1 MLVYLD
7 NILSI
12 VLKLPQ
18 EIQLELAQRAKAL
31 RKAHGLSQS
40 QLAEKSGVSFG
51 SIKRFERSGKISLES
66 LLKIAFVLDA
76 LASFEQ
82 LFPPKPFMPG
92 SLDEII
98 NSKR

>member
-1 MLVYLD
+1 LMG
-7 NILSI
+7 ILASSVLSRNLNTSI
-12 VLKLPQ
+12 Q
-18 EIQLELAQRAKAL
+18 TQRAKAL